1 MSILR
6 FQIETIPCY
15 CRLVFFLCLF
25 GYGIIQ
31 SSTPNMQ
38 KEHTIHNL
46 KLFGFNI
53 QSFFFLFQFFVFLL
67 KIMIIIIMKFK

>member
-15 CRLVFFLCLF
+15 CRLVLLFLCLF

-31 SSTPNMQ
+31 SSTPKMQ

-53 QSFFFLFQFFVFLL
+53 QSFFFLFLSFFV
-67 KIMIIIIMKFK
+67 